1 MPLTISLERHG
12 VPLNATQEA
21 RVYHH
26 LTALE
31 RRLAHRPEPIAI
43 LKFTGPNSHHEIGA
57 SLRVQLGPLGPT
69 LVSDQTA
76 ASPDAAARLAVHAI
90 ERQLERLVSGQRG
103 EPSYGVPSR
112 RRIDNGLE
120 HGEAAPPETP
130 APADGS

>member
-1 MPLTISLERHG
+1 MPLTISMERHG

-31 RRLAHRPEPIAI
+31 RRLEHRPEPIAV
-43 LKFTGPNSHHEIGA
+43 LKFTGPNSHHEIVA
-57 SLRVQLGPLGPT
+57 SLRVQLGPFGPT

-76 ASPDAAARLAVHAI
+76 TTPDAAARLAVHAI

-112 RRIDNGLE
+112 RRLENGLE
-120 HGEAAPPETP
+120 HDGAEPPHAPETLE
-130 APADGS
+130 G